1 MKNFINI
8 LLAIFLIPVSL
19 KAQSQFELTY
29 DAQKVGNDLQINYY
43 VQKING
49 PDFALGAANLPF
61 IKTNDA
67 DLAWSQIQPDPS
79 YTSPFGAAANAT
91 SYEPLRMSTAK
102 YVHMTIMPKWQGTG
116 SGFLVTSNKVK
127 VGSYLVPITG
137 TCAETELY
145 WEKNRGAINL
155 FNTLSQAN
163 SIRSDAVFT
172 DLAETTI
179 RLFDFPTSA
188 QIKEP
193 DTLIACEGKTIALN
207 TAPTSF
213 NIQWYRDGIA
223 IPGANNSIF
232 DADVS
237 GNYAVELSNC
247 NVEAI
252 SDPVDIQI
260 TPLPQQAMITEN
272 NGILTSSVATGIQ
285 WYHNGVAIPNAT
297 SNQLIPSNSGIYT
310 VKSFN
315 DCGEIFSD
323 PYNYAPL
330 GVDFAQNGPSLHVFP
345 NPYIGKTNI
354 EVTLSSDSELTIE
367 VYDLKGNL
375 VNLVKEG
382 FFEAGKHQ
390 LEFSAQE
397 LGWAA
402 GTYVLKVRTDEKELI
417 QNLVELK

>member
-1 MKNFINI
+1 MKNFIHI
-8 LLAIFLIPVSL
+8 LLAITLIPMSV

-43 VQKING
+43 IQKING
-49 PDFALGAANLPF
+49 PDFALGAANLPL
-61 IKTNDA
+61 IKSNDT
-67 DLAWSQIQPDPS
+67 DLAWSQIQADPS
-79 YTSPFGAAANAT
+79 YISPFGAAANPT
-91 SYEPLRMSTAK
+91 SYEPLLIDASK
-102 YVHMTIMPKWQGTG
+102 YVHLTILPKWQGTG
-116 SGFLVTSNKVK
+116 SGFLVTAGKVK
-127 VGSYLVPITG
+127 LGSYLVPITG
-137 TCAETELY
+137 TCAETEIF

-155 FNTLSQAN
+155 FNTQSQAN

-188 QIKEP
+188 QIKGP
-193 DTLIACEGKTIALN
+193 DTLMACEGKTIALN

-213 NIQWYRDGIA
+213 SIQWFRDGIA

-247 NVEAI
+247 NVEAM
-252 SDPVDIQI
+252 SDPVDVQI
-260 TPLPQQAMITEN
+260 MPLPEQALITEN
-272 NGILTSSVATGIQ
+272 NGILTSSVSTGIQ
-285 WYHNGVAIPNAT
+285 WYHNGVAIPNAI

-315 DCGEIFSD
+315 ACGEAWSD

-330 GVDFAQNGPSLHVFP
+330 GVDFAQNGPYLHVFP

-354 EVTLSSDSELTIE
+354 EVTLSKGSELTVE

-382 FFEAGKHQ
+382 FFESGKHQ
-390 LEFSAQE
+390 LNFSAQE